1 MRFIS
6 RPAVLTFLQTPPEG
20 AKTQPTPSPTPD
32 VFYAYI
38 NNTLVPFYNV
48 PPLPTPPND
57 KVEYGL
63 RGRAFR
69 YQEKLDERRSR
80 GVTPEETPPT
90 ADVHIRVVPGSEHT
104 AAKMLVESGATL
116 VRYSLAEDQPAN
128 SGFSLQWNGSGQSG
142 THEGFRR
149 RYGRYPYLKSG
160 MYPPRVSRNTP
171 TITPR
176 RQSVTPQFHSQT
188 TLFSPSPR
196 LRLVTPDAIA
206 YILST
211 VESSMR
217 TFVLILGTN
226 QSGTGRMS

>member
-32 VFYAYI
+32 VLYAYI

-63 RGRAFR
+63 RGQAFR
-69 YQEKLDERRSR
+69 YQ
-80 GVTPEETPPT
+80 
-90 ADVHIRVVPGSEHT
+90 
-104 AAKMLVESGATL
+104 
-116 VRYSLAEDQPAN
+116 
-128 SGFSLQWNGSGQSG
+128 GFSLQWNGSGQSG

-160 MYPPRVSRNTP
+160 MYLCRVSRNTP

-188 TLFSPSPR
+188 TLNAPSTR

-211 VESSMR
+211 VESSTR
-217 TFVLILGTN
+217 TNVLILGTN